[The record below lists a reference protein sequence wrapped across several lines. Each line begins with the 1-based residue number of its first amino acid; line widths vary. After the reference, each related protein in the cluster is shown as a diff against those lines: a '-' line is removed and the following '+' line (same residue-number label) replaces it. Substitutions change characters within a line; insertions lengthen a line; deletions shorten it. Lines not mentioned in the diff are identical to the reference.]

1 MFKRDEKP
9 KAPEKPCARCGGEG
23 QWTIWGFRTCI
34 PCRNH
39 WDEHAP
45 TGERVVE
52 LASEQKKTTLQV
64 WTEWTSAWVRA
75 GARAKAS

>member
-9 KAPEKPCARCGGEG
+9 KAPEKPCERCGAEG

-45 TGERVVE
+45 TSERVVE
-52 LASEQKKTTLQV
+52 LSRQDNKPTERV
-64 WTEWTSAWVRA
+64 WTDWTAAWVAA
-75 GARAKAS
+75 GTKRTA